1 MEASKVNIMSL
12 WSVVIATLTASL
24 WLFANIAWAADI
36 ERIESRLIKRDL
48 RDLRAELVVAQAE
61 NREKAIELLEEDIQ
75 DAIDALCD
83 IKPEDRECKK

>member
-12 WSVVIATLTASL
+12 WTVVAATLTASL
-24 WLFANIAWAADI
+24 WLFANIAWASDI

-48 RDLRAELVVAQAE
+48 RDLRAELALAE
-61 NREKAIELLEEDIQ
+61 EQGRDRAADLIREDIQ

-83 IKPEDRECKK
+83 IKPDDRECK